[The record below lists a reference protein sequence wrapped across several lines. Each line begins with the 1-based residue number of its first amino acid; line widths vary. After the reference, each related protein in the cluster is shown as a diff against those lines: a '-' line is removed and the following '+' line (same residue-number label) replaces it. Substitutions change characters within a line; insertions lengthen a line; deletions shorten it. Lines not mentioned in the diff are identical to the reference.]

1 MTLVYA
7 QKLEDGILI
16 FSDTYSEVPMTQE
29 RANPFVDPLIKI
41 AMPMEGVVVA
51 YAGNSARAEAALE
64 KIEPNGF
71 DQMLRNLRN
80 QSARD
85 DVDFVVARQD
95 DLSLKRVSSGEISD
109 VPSAF
114 LGSAKGSEVLQ
125 RMIHDD
131 ILPQGSQISFI
142 AIFDFIS
149 KASQERYGR
158 VLTAFGE
165 TLRQSVPD
173 IGGFCI
179 GYMMGRENGRF
190 MGYFEA
196 HRGMLEDHEIGTDG
210 SSRTIAFQDRVQGG
224 FQIVVSGQEDRFSV
238 MYPMV
243 PCAFTV
249 DFKAGAPWPEV
260 THSPQEGD
268 VYDIEHWLVERDAE
282 PMVSSWQSNANLCQK
297 ALRLLTSGQFDRAEE
312 CIAKAL
318 HSIEKKFYETYRTID
333 FSGSLINALDE
344 RGEFQ
349 FSIHDAWDLCQ
360 IVVARRKFAEA
371 KGDNNFLKIAAEDEA
386 EIIQVINNMKFAC
399 RIAKGGK

>member
-1 MTLVYA
+1 
-7 QKLEDGILI
+7 
-16 FSDTYSEVPMTQE
+16 
-29 RANPFVDPLIKI
+29 
-41 AMPMEGVVVA
+41 MPIEGVLVA

-64 KIEPNGF
+64 EIAPNSF
-71 DQMLRNLRN
+71 DQMLRNLSN
-80 QSARD
+80 QSAHD

-95 DLSLKRVSSGEISD
+95 DLSLKRISTGEVAD

-114 LGSAKGSEVLQ
+114 LGSAKRAEMLQ

-131 ILPQGSQISFI
+131 VLSHGSHFGVI

-149 KASQERYGR
+149 KASQERFGK

-165 TLRQSVPD
+165 TLRQGVPD

-179 GYMMGRENGRF
+179 GYMMGRNDGRF

-196 HRGMLEDHEIGTDG
+196 LRGILEDHEVGTNG
-210 SSRTIAFQDRVQGG
+210 SWRTIAFQDRIRGG
-224 FQIVVSGQEDRFSV
+224 FQIVVSGQEDRLSV

-268 VYDIEHWLVERDAE
+268 VYDIEHWLVERDAK
-282 PMVSSWQSNANLCQK
+282 PMISSWQSNANLCQK
-297 ALRLLTSGQFDRAEE
+297 ARSLLRSGQFDRAEE
-312 CIAKAL
+312 YIAKAL
-318 HSIEKKFYETYRTID
+318 HSIEKKFYETHATID
-333 FSGSLINALDE
+333 FSGSLTKALDE

-349 FSIHDAWDLCQ
+349 FSIQDAWDLGQ
-360 IVVARRKFAEA
+360 LVVARRQFAEA
-371 KGDNNFLKIAAEDEA
+371 KGDADFLKIAAEDEA
-386 EIIQVINNMKFAC
+386 KIMQVFNDMKFAG
-399 RIAKGGK
+399 RIAKGG